1 MYAMTRDIIT
11 DIILFTCKKHLT
23 ITYTTVT
30 GLYTKRENCS
40 SEAAQC
46 RTRPTITPD
55 TTCKIKIVQVE
66 RPIAAPDLTLTQD
79 TTCKIK
85 IVQVERPIAA
95 PDLQLHRIQHVKL
108 RLFKWSG
115 PLQHPT

>member
-1 MYAMTRDIIT
+1 MYAMPRDIIT
-11 DIILFTCKKHLT
+11 DIILFTCKKKHLT

-40 SEAAQC
+40 SEAAHC

-66 RPIAAPDLTLTQD
+66 RSIAAPDLTLTLE
-79 TTCKIK
+79 TSKLRS
-85 IVQVERPIAA
+85 VWSNPF
-95 PDLQLHRIQHVKL
+95 LQLVRHFTNITHKKGM
-108 RLFKWSG
+108 LFY
-115 PLQHPT
+115 LL